1 MVRQEIDHMS
11 DALSRIVGNI
21 IMSLKMTFRCLQL
34 CSEMLGNVGMPKERI
49 LRDPSEIF
57 SGTASLTNRTGHG
70 KVLLP
75 YFQVF
80 RIIEAF
86 R

>member
-1 MVRQEIDHMS
+1 MS
-11 DALSRIVGNI
+11 SAV
-21 IMSLKMTFRCLQL
+21 
-34 CSEMLGNVGMPKERI
+34 LGNVGMPRERI
-49 LRDPSEIF
+49 LLDPSEIF